1 MFSMQKKNI
10 YIFNSKLWSS
20 IISVL
25 YNSWQTASLG
35 CKLLEQLLSYL
46 VSLKDMQMTATVV
59 GAFGGSAL
67 LMRLLDVRDDWKAF
81 SLLSAQFPQ
90 KANFVKFLNLSLYG
104 YGDIL
109 QRWNMNVT
117 STEVNLNCRNN
128 Y

>member
-1 MFSMQKKNI
+1 MQKKNI
-10 YIFNSKLWSS
+10 YLFNSKLWSS

-90 KANFVKFLNLSLYG
+90 KDKFVKFLNLSLYG

-128 Y
+128 N